1 MKKLFVWLSKSAKIV
16 SKLAKM
22 NTKVVCYICHLRK
35 MLIFANIILL
45 ILTINLFHGKSKLKN
60 NNYETVPTKSARAK
74 VADAACSL
82 GMVATAAGG
91 C

>member
-1 MKKLFVWLSKSAKIV
+1 
-16 SKLAKM
+16 
-22 NTKVVCYICHLRK
+22 
-35 MLIFANIILL
+35 MLMFANIILL
-45 ILTINLFHGKSKLKN
+45 ILTINPSIKSKLKN

-91 C
+91 GRR